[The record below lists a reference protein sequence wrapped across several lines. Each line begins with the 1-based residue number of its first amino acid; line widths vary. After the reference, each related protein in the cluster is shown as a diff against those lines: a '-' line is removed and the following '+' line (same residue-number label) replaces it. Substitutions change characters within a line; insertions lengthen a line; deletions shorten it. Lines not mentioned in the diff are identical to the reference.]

1 MEENVNKNYIKFHDA
16 MAGLKKYSTD
26 LFAKQHSW
34 IHTDR
39 TESNIRIQS
48 KSGISWVTKRTEFP
62 FMLAWACTKHKD
74 KRS

>member
-34 IHTDR
+34 IPTER

-48 KSGISWVTKRTEFP
+48 KSGIS
-62 FMLAWACTKHKD
+62 
-74 KRS
+74 